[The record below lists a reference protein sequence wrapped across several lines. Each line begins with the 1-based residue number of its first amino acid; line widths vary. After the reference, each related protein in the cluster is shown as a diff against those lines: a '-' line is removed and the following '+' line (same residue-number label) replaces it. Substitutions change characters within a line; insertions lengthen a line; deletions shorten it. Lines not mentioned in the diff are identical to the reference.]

1 MLHLKI
7 MENLNDQPSQTEM
20 VPERCHQAGRK
31 ISEKRLVGLDEGFV
45 YSFSCNEENI
55 SELIFLGEI
64 SLSDSSCLRMVSEID
79 LSRKNNVLFGS
90 VYRMITACR

>member
-20 VPERCHQAGRK
+20 VPERCHQARRK
-31 ISEKRLVGLDEGFV
+31 ISEKRLVGLDKGFV
-45 YSFSCNEENI
+45 NSFSRNEENI
-55 SELIFLGEI
+55 SELMFLGEI
-64 SLSDSSCLRMVSEID
+64 SLSDGSCLRMGSEID